1 MFFIHVQ
8 DPAGISE
15 SVLCLMFSQQQQD
28 STGPSAG
35 MMINLFGWESGCDEI

>member
-15 SVLCLMFSQQQQD
+15 SVLCLMFSQQD